1 MNNVDQVLSKQ
12 CHIRK
17 WNYTNKILLLCL
29 KAHWQFDSDIV
40 YPYCDALETKLN
52 EERPIASVNRE
63 KETVAII
70 EFDVRLFII

>member
-1 MNNVDQVLSKQ
+1 
-12 CHIRK
+12 
-17 WNYTNKILLLCL
+17 LLCL

-40 YPYCDALETKLN
+40 CPYCDALETKLN

-70 EFDVRLFII
+70 EFDVRLFIIYRNVRNLFLLLTFFDDDDYKY

>member
-1 MNNVDQVLSKQ
+1 
-12 CHIRK
+12 
-17 WNYTNKILLLCL
+17 LLCL

-70 EFDVRLFII
+70 EFDVRLFIIYRNVRNLFLLLTFFDDDDYKY